1 MRPTILLFDIDGTL
15 VTTGG
20 GGRRGV
26 VRVFAECFGRQD
38 ACSFRLDGMTDR
50 AIARGGL
57 IAIGAP
63 TTEANIDAVL
73 AAYVRVLEDEVA
85 SADSNLYR
93 IHSGIVEALDA
104 ASATKAVAVGLGTGN
119 IREGARVKLSKVGIY
134 QRFPFGGFGCDHEDR
149 TELLRCGAAP
159 GGERL
164 GSPREQ
170 CPGVG
175 VRDPPQG
182 IAAGARGRA
191 QSVAVGDGRF
201 SAPGLHACA

>member
-50 AIARGGL
+50 AIARAGL
-57 IAIGAP
+57 ISIGAP

-104 ASATKAVAVGLGTGN
+104 ASATKAVDGGAGTGD
-119 IREGARVKLSKVGIY
+119 RHPRGPGKLR
-134 QRFPFGGFGCDHEDR
+134 QGG
-149 TELLRCGAAP
+149 LL
-159 GGERL
+159 
-164 GSPREQ
+164 PRG
-170 CPGVG
+170 PV
-175 VRDPPQG
+175 
-182 IAAGARGRA
+182 GRA
-191 QSVAVGDGRF
+191 WGSVQDT
-201 SAPGLHACA
+201 